1 MAIIYTY
8 NTVIPEANDIL
19 LGTEKNATLRN
30 PTKNFNIGEIAKFI
44 IDSVNGTTLTLP
56 LFFDVADPITGL
68 VQTTLVDS
76 IMTQDVN
83 PNGTILTVA
92 GNFRAT
98 GAIQD
103 STASPGTV
111 GQVLTST
118 VTGTAWGS
126 VSGSTEVIPF
136 NNIAVV
142 TANHTGALGTFDLS
156 AEQDF
161 FTVEF
166 NYWDVCVC
174 GTCTF
179 SFCLRRP
186 SLRSCRGS
194 FDCKNRG
201 KHLWRTLEN
210 WISFM

>member
-8 NTVIPEANDIL
+8 NTVLPGASDIL
-19 LGTEKNATLRN
+19 LGTEVGATLRN

-56 LFFDVADPITGL
+56 LFFDVSDPITGL

-136 NNIAVV
+136 NNVAVV
-142 TANHTGALGTFDLS
+142 TANHTGALGIFPSITVVNTNNIVLFGEVAYITTTQITVTFALP
-156 AEQDF
+156 Q
-161 FTVEF
+161 T
-166 NYWDVCVC
+166 
-174 GTCTF
+174 GT
-179 SFCLRRP
+179 LY
-186 SLRSCRGS
+186 L
-194 FDCKNRG
+194 N
-201 KHLWRTLEN
+201 
-210 WISFM
+210 

>member
-1 MAIIYTY
+1 MEIIYTY
-8 NTVIPEANDIL
+8 NTVLPGASDIL
-19 LGTEKNATLRN
+19 LGTEVGATLRN

-56 LFFDVADPITGL
+56 LFFDITNAATGL
-68 VQTTLVDS
+68 TQTTLVDS

-136 NNIAVV
+136 NNVAVV
-142 TANHTGALGTFDLS
+142 TANHTGALGIFPSITIVNTNNIVLFGEVRYITTTQITVTFALP
-156 AEQDF
+156 Q
-161 FTVEF
+161 T
-166 NYWDVCVC
+166 
-174 GTCTF
+174 GT
-179 SFCLRRP
+179 LY
-186 SLRSCRGS
+186 L
-194 FDCKNRG
+194 N
-201 KHLWRTLEN
+201 
-210 WISFM
+210 

>member
-142 TANHTGALGTFDLS
+142 TANHTGALGIFPSVTVVNNNNIVLYGEVAYITTAQITITFATPQSGNVYL
-156 AEQDF
+156 
-161 FTVEF
+161 
-166 NYWDVCVC
+166 N
-174 GTCTF
+174 
-179 SFCLRRP
+179 
-186 SLRSCRGS
+186 
-194 FDCKNRG
+194 
-201 KHLWRTLEN
+201 
-210 WISFM
+210 

>member
-8 NTVIPEANDIL
+8 NTALPALDDIL
-19 LGTEKNATLRN
+19 LGTEKDATLRN
-30 PTKNFNIGEIAKFI
+30 PTKNFKISDLAKFI
-44 IDSVNGTTLTLP
+44 IDSQTGNSLSVP
-56 LFFDVADPITGL
+56 LFFDVSDPITGL

-103 STASPGTV
+103 SEANPGTI

-142 TANHTGALGTFDLS
+142 TANHTGALGIFPSVTVVNNNNIVLYGEVAYITTTQITITFATPQSGNVYL
-156 AEQDF
+156 
-161 FTVEF
+161 
-166 NYWDVCVC
+166 N
-174 GTCTF
+174 
-179 SFCLRRP
+179 
-186 SLRSCRGS
+186 
-194 FDCKNRG
+194 
-201 KHLWRTLEN
+201 
-210 WISFM
+210 

>member
-83 PNGTILTVA
+83 PNGTTLTIA
-92 GNFRAT
+92 GNISVTGTFADSTGAT
-98 GAIQD
+98 G
-103 STASPGTV
+103 TV
-111 GQVLTST
+111 NQVLTST
-118 VTGTAWGS
+118 ITGTAWAL
-126 VSGSTEVIPF
+126 VAASTEVINF
-136 NNIAVV
+136 NNVTVV
-142 TANHTGALGTFDLS
+142 TANHTGALGTFPSVTVVNQNNIVVFGEVRYITTTQITITFIS
-156 AEQDF
+156 AQ
-161 FTVEF
+161 TGNVYL
-166 NYWDVCVC
+166 N
-174 GTCTF
+174 
-179 SFCLRRP
+179 
-186 SLRSCRGS
+186 
-194 FDCKNRG
+194 
-201 KHLWRTLEN
+201 
-210 WISFM
+210 